1 MTPVR
6 SMFSRFALPLVA
18 LAAVGLF
25 AALLPHGALLA
36 LMHVAP
42 AGVLSASVFFPW
54 KPAKSAD
61 ELQTIA
67 FPELASQP
75 EVIPHCFY
83 DTQSLATGAVGP
95 FNFFVN
101 TNNDRTLSNMD
112 SQGQLP
118 DPQYL
123 EVFYVTCDIL
133 QPPVANAADGGAV
146 VNAAW
151 ANIANILTTNRAT
164 FEVTLASKS
173 MGIEPLTFAHSSGG
187 LTGGGYGYGTAA
199 AGQSSAYGNAG
210 IPGTGGFPY
219 NGSLVIPPKNAFKLT
234 VAVAGALTLVGGPI
248 NVRMGLVG
256 NWYRRVN

>member
-1 MTPVR
+1 MNRARSTPLDILVTVIG
-6 SMFSRFALPLVA
+6 LVA
-18 LAAVGLF
+18 
-25 AALLPHGALLA
+25 AALAVVA
-36 LMHVAP
+36 VAP
-42 AGVLSASVFFPW
+42 HLAHAAAPAAGVLTASVFFPW

-83 DTQSLATGAVGP
+83 DTQSFATGAVGP

-133 QPPVANAADGGAV
+133 QAPVANAADGGAV
-146 VNAAW
+146 ANAAW

-164 FEVTLASKS
+164 FEITLASKS
-173 MGIEPLTFAHSSGG
+173 MGIEPLTFCHSSGG

-199 AGQSSAYGNAG
+199 AGQSSAYGNNG

-234 VAVAGALTLVGGPI
+234 VAVAAALTLVGGPI
-248 NVRMGLVG
+248 QVRMGLVG